1 MKANRRTKR
10 AARALYRLCFADG
23 VLDQGRARLVAEK
36 LAGSPRR
43 GAIAVL
49 TAFARLVRLEQDR
62 RTVVVES
69 AAPLGP
75 DVRAHL
81 QALLAGPGGT
91 GAAPAFVEN
100 PALIAGIRIK
110 VGSDVYDDS
119 VRAKLAELE
128 SRL

>member
-10 AARALYRLCFADG
+10 AARALYRFCAADG
-23 VLDQGRARLVAEK
+23 AFDDARARLVAEK
-36 LAGSPRR
+36 LAASTRR
-43 GAIAVL
+43 GALAVL
-49 TAFARLVRLEQDR
+49 AAFLRLVRLEQDR

-81 QALLAGPGGT
+81 QQLLARLGSAGT
-91 GAAPAFVEN
+91 TATFVEN

-119 VRAKLAELE
+119 VRAKLAALE